1 MKMIIGGQFVDKD
14 EKIDVLQPFD
24 GSVVDTVPRGTV
36 EDVDKAITIAQKGYE
51 INRKLSAHK
60 RISILKGTAEMMQK
74 RYDEL
79 AETIATEGPPHDPL
93 FTVEVRVAGLEP
105 AQATGRSKRAAEQE
119 AAAAAQA
126 QIEDHADG
134 A

>member
-51 INRKLSAHK
+51 INRKLPAHK
-60 RISILKGTAEMMQK
+60 RISILKGTAELMQK

-79 AETIATEGPPHDPL
+79 AETIATEG
-93 FTVEVRVAGLEP
+93 
-105 AQATGRSKRAAEQE
+105 SKT
-119 AAAAAQA
+119 
-126 QIEDHADG
+126 IK
-134 A
+134 